1 MTMTNPIDQHVGARL
16 RQLRQSRGMTAEALA
31 KTIAVSVERVN
42 SLEEGRERL
51 SADLIRKLS
60 RALQAAPA
68 EFFEGF
74 SVTAQ
79 GLVRLA
85 DDDAKAADEEARLT
99 QQFARIRDENAR
111 QVILALV
118 SSYAVFGDVANG

>member
-1 MTMTNPIDQHVGARL
+1 
-16 RQLRQSRGMTAEALA
+16 MTAEALA
-31 KTIAVSVERVN
+31 KTIGISVERLN
-42 SLEEGRERL
+42 SLEEGGERL

-60 RALQAAPA
+60 HALQAAPA

-74 SVTAQ
+74 SVTAP
-79 GLVRLA
+79 GLVRLTN
-85 DDDAKAADEEARLT
+85 DDAKAADEEARLT